1 MGNRKALA
9 VGIHHRGKLDGR
21 RVLVVEDE
29 PLVAIDYC
37 NQLCGEGA
45 EVVGPFNRAGQA
57 LAFLDTS
64 RVDVAV
70 VDFALADRN
79 SEALQGALESRGI
92 PYIVV
97 TGYPRVLVRR
107 DESQNVLAKPVS
119 PEKLCTA
126 VISACG

>member
-1 MGNRKALA
+1 MGIENF
-9 VGIHHRGKLDGR
+9 GKLDGR

-37 NQLCGEGA
+37 KELSCEGA
-45 EVVGPFNRAGQA
+45 EIVGPFNCAARA
-57 LAFLDTS
+57 LACLDS
-64 RVDVAV
+64 EPVDVAV

-79 SEALQGALESRGI
+79 SAALQGALERRGI

-107 DESQNVLAKPVS
+107 HDEQNVLAKPVS
-119 PEKLCTA
+119 PELLCSAVVTA
-126 VISACG
+126 CR